1 MTYEELIVY
10 FLRRG
15 CVIVPGQFLT
25 EVFYNKKGSFDDQLA
40 VIVKT
45 DEQCVVAFYEGN
57 QEVFKN
63 NVDKLTPDIV
73 EFYLNRVILK
83 EKYKEIDKKL
93 EEIKQDFK

>member
-10 FLRRG
+10 MFKRD
-15 CVIVPGQFLT
+15 CVIVPGSIIT
-25 EVFYNKKGSFDDQLA
+25 EVFYNKPGSFDDKLA

-45 DEQCVVAFYEGN
+45 DNLCLVAFYEGN
-57 QEVFKN
+57 NEVFKT

-83 EKYKEIDKKL
+83 EKYKVIDKKL
-93 EEIKQDFK
+93 EEIKKDFE